1 MAAASWI
8 CLLLPLASAVGITL
22 AGTAIPRRVAGY
34 VSTGTTMGAFVAAI
48 VAFADMAGKSASH
61 RGAATTSW
69 TWLSA
74 GPYHFGLTLLT
85 DQLSIVM
92 MLIVTGVGS
101 LIVAYS
107 VGYMDGEDE
116 ERRFFAYMSL
126 FVFSML
132 LLVQGG
138 NLLLLL
144 AGWGMVGL
152 SSYLL
157 IGFYQ
162 ERESAVKA
170 AKKAFVMNAFGDATM
185 ALALFL
191 LIQHTGKLDYAGV
204 FAASP
209 HGGAVANLIALGLL
223 GGAVAKSAQIPLHT
237 WLPDAMEGPTPVS
250 ALIHAATMVTAGVYL
265 IVRCHPL
272 FENAYVIEDLAAGL
286 GAATLLMAGLIAL
299 VQTDIKRVIAYST
312 MSQIGYMFVGAGLGA
327 YPNAMFHLMTHAF
340 FKALLFLAAGI
351 AIHAVVGEQD
361 IRKLAGVGKLMPFTK
376 WVFLVG
382 SLALVGIFPF
392 AGFFSKDA
400 IIASALDHGWYGD
413 VIYVAC
419 LAGAFLTGIYA
430 FRLFFIV
437 FTGEP
442 SAFAREHFHSPSRP
456 GGAGLDALDG
466 RHARPALGRR
476 RPAPVRADLAPA
488 LDLARPG
495 RSPARRG
502 DEHPGVGHVRARDR
516 DRPRRHRSRMGDLR
530 REAHRR
536 RRVRCALLRE
546 EVLLGRAVR
555 PDLVPHRRSRR
566 ARLLRTRRGAADR
579 RLDHRSHRR
588 GRARLARAVGRAE
601 RARPLVR
608 ARARRRA
615 RHPHRRLPGGALMI
629 DDDAHRRSR
638 SLGALLVAIAP
649 LSSYWLGSLA
659 ALISLVEVGVW
670 ITAVGEVR
678 LRRRRRCSST
688 SAHRGSPT
696 CR

>member
-1 MAAASWI
+1 VAAASWI
-8 CLLLPLASAVGITL
+8 CLLLPLASAVAITA
-22 AGTAIPRRVAGY
+22 AGTAIPRRIAGY
-34 VSTGTTMGAFVAAI
+34 VSTATTMGAFVAAV

-61 RGAATTSW
+61 RGDATTSW

-92 MLIVTGVGS
+92 MLIVTGVSS
-101 LIVAYS
+101 LIIAYS

-116 ERRFFAYMSL
+116 ERRFFAYMSV

-157 IGFYQ
+157 IGYYQ
-162 ERESAVKA
+162 DRESAVKA

-191 LIQHTGKLDYAGV
+191 LIQHTGKLDYTGV

-223 GGAVAKSAQIPLHT
+223 GGALAKSAQIPLHT

-286 GAATLLMAGLIAL
+286 GAATLVMAGLIAL

-376 WVFLVG
+376 WVFVVG

-400 IIASALDHGWYGD
+400 IIAASLDRGWYGD
-413 VIYVAC
+413 VIYAAC
-419 LAGAFLTGIYA
+419 LAGAFLTGVYA
-430 FRLFFIV
+430 FRLVFIV

-442 SAFAREHFHSPSRP
+442 SAFVREHFHSHHGQEGPISMLWTVGTLGVLSVV
-456 GGAGLDALDG
+456 GGLIQFAPIWHLLSTWLDPVDAPIAEATNAQEWVTSALAILIGLAGIGVAWAMYGAKRVKVPRSLRLFEKKFYWDELY
-466 RHARPALGRR
+466 
-476 RPAPVRADLAPA
+476 DLIWY
-488 LDLARPG
+488 RT
-495 RSPARRG
+495 
-502 DEHPGVGHVRARDR
+502 
-516 DRPRRHRSRMGDLR
+516 GDL
-530 REAHRR
+530 
-536 RRVRCALLRE
+536 V
-546 EVLLGRAVR
+546 
-555 PDLVPHRRSRR
+555 
-566 ARLLRTRRGAADR
+566 ARGFYA
-579 RLDHRSHRR
+579 
-588 GRARLARAVGRAE
+588 
-601 RARPLVR
+601 
-608 ARARRRA
+608 
-615 RHPHRRLPGGALMI
+615 
-629 DDDAHRRSR
+629 
-638 SLGALLVAIAP
+638 
-649 LSSYWLGSLA
+649 
-659 ALISLVEVGVW
+659 LVETPLIGGS
-670 ITAVGEVR
+670 ITAVTGVVGLGSRELSAAQNGLVR
-678 LRRRRRCSST
+678 SYALALAGGLAVLTVVFLAVR
-688 SAHRGSPT
+688 
-696 CR
+696 